1 MSDDHESTVAGAP
14 TATTVAIRIV
24 FGAILLLG
32 AILRLALYG
41 DPRLAIATADTQS
54 YIDSSR
60 APLLSWESFSGR
72 RLFTTNVAYKA
83 ISGNP
88 KCGEIAVS
96 MPAIGK
102 ESKRE
107 IQPCFEDIA
116 VWQTFLSIA
125 SWLWLAFV
133 VARHLKGTLAQLMA
147 AGILVLFAFTPQI
160 AEWDS
165 ILSSESL
172 SVSLFIL
179 SFGFLVE
186 LAFATAR
193 ENRKENAS
201 PVPLSV
207 LWLAS
212 FALWLFTKDANL
224 YVVPVT
230 VMLLVPLCFSKG
242 WSKKGLVLGCVAVLI
257 GLFILGIVTSR
268 PSPRWPPALQ
278 HSLETFIFPYPAR
291 MQFMRGPFGMPDLGS
306 ATYESW
312 LVSKGPAAFT
322 AFLLSHPGFVEAN
335 IFDNWTIFT
344 FSYEQP
350 YYQVSAT
357 PSRLPLLQIGEMLHP
372 GSGAFYLVDTVV
384 LISFWATALFRRS
397 RAVITWTWVLT
408 WLYLAAAITLF
419 VSYFGDT
426 DGIMR
431 HVFPSLETFRLF
443 MWLSLVVLIDGYLHG
458 LGPVPVQLTEAVA
471 SDTATET

>member
-1 MSDDHESTVAGAP
+1 MVIRVAFW
-14 TATTVAIRIV
+14 AI
-24 FGAILLLG
+24 ALL
-32 AILRLALYG
+32 AVVLRFLLYG
-41 DPRLAIATADTQS
+41 DPRLAIATADTQT

-72 RLFTTNVAYKA
+72 RLFTTNVVYKA
-83 ISGNP
+83 ISGHSN
-88 KCGEIAVS
+88 CGDITVS

-102 ESKRE
+102 EGHRE
-107 IQPCFEDIA
+107 IQPCFENIA
-116 VWQTFLSIA
+116 VLQAFLSIV

-133 VARHLKGTLAQLMA
+133 VARHLKATLAQLLA
-147 AGILVLFAFTPQI
+147 ASILLLFAFTPQI
-160 AEWDS
+160 VEWDS

-172 SVSLFIL
+172 SLSLFVL

-186 LAFATAR
+186 LAFAAAPDS
-193 ENRKENAS
+193 RKENAY
-201 PVPLSV
+201 PMALSV

-230 VMLLVPLCFSKG
+230 VMMLVPFCFSKR
-242 WSKKGLVLGCVAVLI
+242 WSNQRLVLVCIVLLI
-257 GLFILGIVTSR
+257 GLFVLGILTSR

-291 MQFMRGPFGMPDLGS
+291 MQFMRDPFGMPDPGS

-312 LVSKGPAAFT
+312 LTVTGPTAFA

-335 IFDNWTIFT
+335 ILDNWTIFT
-344 FSYEQP
+344 YSYQQP
-350 YYQVSAT
+350 YYQVSAK
-357 PSRLPLLQIGEMLHP
+357 PSRLPLSQIGELLHP
-372 GSGAFYLVDTVV
+372 SSGAFYLVDTVV
-384 LISFWATALFRRS
+384 LIAVWAAAIFRRS
-397 RAVITWTWVLT
+397 RSVMAWTWVLT

-431 HVFPSLETFRLF
+431 HLLPSLETFRLF
-443 MWLSLVVLIDGYLHG
+443 MWLSLVVVIDGYVHG
-458 LGPVPVQLTEAVA
+458 PGPIPAQLTEAA
-471 SDTATET
+471 ARDTAMEQQSS